1 MNAAC
6 IIVCEGAAVSMTIK
20 KLAEEHKCTV
30 ISSPFDTY
38 TVARLINQSMPI
50 RHFMKTDQLITFSM
64 DDFVEDIREVMAS
77 KRHRDFPIL
86 DDNGSYRGMISRR
99 NLLGMKRKQVILVDH
114 NERGQAVDGIE
125 NAEILEI
132 IDHHRLG
139 TIETM
144 SPVFFR
150 NQPLGCTATIV
161 YQMYREAGIPIEN
174 EIAGLLCC
182 AIISDT
188 LLYRSPTCTEVDRQA
203 AEDLAKTAGVDTKV
217 LAKEMFSAGSNL
229 LSKSE
234 KEIFYQDY
242 KEFTVG
248 SVTLGIGQINSMN
261 TDELFQIEQRL
272 TPYLKEARQRHKA
285 DMVFFMLTSILDEST
300 KLIFDG
306 GNAKQ
311 LLSEAFAQAEVSD
324 NSAYLE
330 GVVSKKQLVP
340 ALMMVLQQ

>member
-1 MNAAC
+1 
-6 IIVCEGAAVSMTIK
+6 
-20 KLAEEHKCTV
+20 
-30 ISSPFDTY
+30 
-38 TVARLINQSMPI
+38 
-50 RHFMKTDQLITFSM
+50 
-64 DDFVEDIREVMAS
+64 
-77 KRHRDFPIL
+77 
-86 DDNGSYRGMISRR
+86 
-99 NLLGMKRKQVILVDH
+99 
-114 NERGQAVDGIE
+114 
-125 NAEILEI
+125 
-132 IDHHRLG
+132 
-139 TIETM
+139 
-144 SPVFFR
+144 
-150 NQPLGCTATIV
+150 
-161 YQMYREAGIPIEN
+161 MYREAGIPIES

-188 LLYRSPTCTEVDRQA
+188 LLYRSPTCTEVDKQA

-272 TPYLKEARQRHKA
+272 IPYLKEARQRHKA

-324 NSAYLE
+324 NSAYLK
-330 GVVSKKQLVP
+330 GVVSRKKQLVP
-340 ALMMVLQQ
+340 SLMMVLQQ